1 MSHSYVYICVY
12 NYISNVFCTCMYI
25 QILFMCIQMLKE
37 KLQDYL
43 TCYEI
48 FHLGK
53 IEAPLFTNTLQN
65 ILEYVSD

>member
-1 MSHSYVYICVY
+1 
-12 NYISNVFCTCMYI
+12 MYI

-53 IEAPLFTNTLQN
+53 IEAPLFTNTLQK